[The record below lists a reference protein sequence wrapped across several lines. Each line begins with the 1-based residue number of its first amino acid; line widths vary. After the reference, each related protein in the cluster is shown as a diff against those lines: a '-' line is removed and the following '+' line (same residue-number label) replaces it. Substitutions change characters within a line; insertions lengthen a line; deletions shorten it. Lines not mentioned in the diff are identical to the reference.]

1 MRFFYEYHIIQ
12 LLNMFNIAYLARMNW
27 LFTIL
32 LLTFLNVACDN
43 GPLQNHQSSSSQ
55 LRQTSNKQGRIT
67 PAAERTGLYLPLLK
81 EKSVAM
87 VVNQTSMVG
96 RQNLVDF
103 LLSKNV
109 NIKTIFSPEHGFRGE
124 ADAGQK
130 VENQTDTKT
139 GLPIISL
146 YGKNKKPY
154 KQDLSGIE
162 TIVFDIQ
169 DVGVRFY
176 TYISTLHYVM
186 EAAAEQDLEVIVLDR
201 PNPLGSYVDGPI
213 LESEFKSFVGL
224 HPVPVVYGMTIGEY
238 ALMINGERWL
248 EGGIKCE
255 LKVIPLNNYTHDS
268 HYILPVKPS
277 PNLPNNMAI
286 GHYPSLCFFEGTTV
300 SVGRGTDKQF
310 QVIGHPNY
318 SDPTFSFTPVPKPGA
333 RYPKNENRLCKGIDL
348 SKTKP
353 QDNRLDLSH
362 LINFHKDLTA
372 QNVSFFNDDNF
383 FNLLA
388 GNDKLKA
395 DIIAGVSEE
404 EIRAGWEAGLLGF
417 RMQRKKY
424 LMYP

>member
-96 RQNLVDF
+96 RQNLVDL
-103 LLSKNV
+103 LLSEGV
-109 NIKTIFSPEHGFRGE
+109 NIKRIFSPEHGFRGE

-169 DVGVRFY
+169 DVGVRF
-176 TYISTLHYVM
+176 TPTSRHCTTLWK
-186 EAAAEQDLEVIVLDR
+186 LL
-201 PNPLGSYVDGPI
+201 
-213 LESEFKSFVGL
+213 
-224 HPVPVVYGMTIGEY
+224 
-238 ALMINGERWL
+238 
-248 EGGIKCE
+248 
-255 LKVIPLNNYTHDS
+255 
-268 HYILPVKPS
+268 
-277 PNLPNNMAI
+277 
-286 GHYPSLCFFEGTTV
+286 
-300 SVGRGTDKQF
+300 
-310 QVIGHPNY
+310 
-318 SDPTFSFTPVPKPGA
+318 
-333 RYPKNENRLCKGIDL
+333 L
-348 SKTKP
+348 SKT
-353 QDNRLDLSH
+353 
-362 LINFHKDLTA
+362 
-372 QNVSFFNDDNF
+372 
-383 FNLLA
+383 
-388 GNDKLKA
+388 
-395 DIIAGVSEE
+395 
-404 EIRAGWEAGLLGF
+404 
-417 RMQRKKY
+417 
-424 LMYP
+424 